1 MSKCHIVGNHVS
13 RLIFILQLEVD
24 PSGPAFDLEVPLEVI
39 IGTIPLR
46 MFIPTFASQYPPPAA
61 PLHPIGGPPPDGAQG
76 GTISP
81 SAPDLRKF
89 KSHMG
94 LFVRKPVFGVF
105 LQSKFQISLLSN
117 RD

>member
-1 MSKCHIVGNHVS
+1 M
-13 RLIFILQLEVD
+13 LQLEVD

-81 SAPDLRKF
+81 SAPDLRKLKFHVCLVDGREKTCLWGFLTKQVSNQSPQQQRLARKF
-89 KSHMG
+89 KFH
-94 LFVRKPVFGVF
+94 LWQVY
-105 LQSKFQISLLSN
+105 I
-117 RD
+117 